1 MDESGEKGKDVVRV
15 NERRGGR
22 VQEEGGGTDRQNKET
37 VRVRVGDK
45 LCSLVEV
52 VKCER
57 RGKRKRQLGRTN
69 VCKGG
74 TDVGEKGGFLH
85 GHHIQRI
92 SHRRNRCNLHVSCH
106 VGIHVGIHIGIHIG
120 IQKGSQKGTHERI
133 ENAL

>member
-52 VKCER
+52 VK
-57 RGKRKRQLGRTN
+57 
-69 VCKGG
+69 
-74 TDVGEKGGFLH
+74 
-85 GHHIQRI
+85 
-92 SHRRNRCNLHVSCH
+92 
-106 VGIHVGIHIGIHIG
+106 
-120 IQKGSQKGTHERI
+120 
-133 ENAL
+133 